1 MKQKVKEYSPVILNS
16 NDRHNRE
23 QSYEDIMDFYNSHI
37 IKMQVNA
44 SLQINGSER
53 IFMMHIKAI
62 MDV

>member
-1 MKQKVKEYSPVILNS
+1 MEVMKQKVKEYSPVFLNS

-44 SLQINGSER
+44 SL
-53 IFMMHIKAI
+53 
-62 MDV
+62 